1 MRTARSLLELLD
13 SFEKDLDDGAFPA
26 IEDLPPEPVAA
37 VTTRPTSRCANPA
50 PLLAAKNS
58 AVPRGAIG
66 KPSLLLA
73 GDPVA
78 AGRKRCAL
86 LSRLTGVQQ
95 SAIWQCG
102 FIERLVNGLRCMEVG
117 PEKEC
122 RGVPRRGRGVGR
134 SQNI

>member
-58 AVPRGAIG
+58 AVPRGVIG
-66 KPSLLLA
+66 IPSLPEPK
-73 GDPVA
+73 G
-78 AGRKRCAL
+78 
-86 LSRLTGVQQ
+86 
-95 SAIWQCG
+95 
-102 FIERLVNGLRCMEVG
+102 ERRSD
-117 PEKEC
+117 
-122 RGVPRRGRGVGR
+122 GRGNDGNRSLSAVYQTSRDRQWPLR
-134 SQNI
+134 SQGGVAST